1 MSDCNDDVTS
11 ETSWSISDIIRKSA
25 QFYDAHDA
33 LEADGVYATAV
44 QKVQSQ
50 RLETEHRQD
59 NVPGTTTT
67 TTVPQ
72 GDVKG
77 EKHEDQHDTQSL
89 TIKERIMNI
98 SK

>member
-1 MSDCNDDVTS
+1 MPRLC
-11 ETSWSISDIIRKSA
+11 K
-25 QFYDAHDA
+25 
-33 LEADGVYATAV
+33 
-44 QKVQSQ
+44 KVQSQ

-59 NVPGTTTT
+59 NVPGTSTT

-89 TIKERIMNI
+89 TIKERYHEYLNDSTILLYI
-98 SK
+98 FKSSVYF